1 MPFTKVGKN
10 KNVSPSGRVFTDKQ
24 VKLYYATDGFKNMD
38 EEEMKTEEK
47 NTKPKMKKKDL
58 VEYIKF
64 KKNGGYKKFKKSDLL
79 GEARRNQYDFPRFT
93 NELQGKEVKML
104 IKYLEKIRQ
113 SGLINM
119 FGAHPLLNWT
129 KDDLHRWLYGMSK
142 DIESLEQQKEDLD
155 HDIENEGEDSG
166 IYESELES
174 LEEQIEVIE
183 YLLDNKREVRDILIR
198 GALARIS
205 NTDNNHE
212 TRNVQ
217 RVFEK
222 MAKDAWVM
230 WTSLYSIG

>member
-38 EEEMKTEEK
+38 EEMKPINK
-47 NTKPKMKKKDL
+47 DIKPKMKKKDL

-64 KKNGGYKKFKKSDLL
+64 KKDGGYKKFKKSDLL
-79 GEARRNQYDFPRFT
+79 GEARRDQYDFPRFT
-93 NELQGKEVKML
+93 NELQGSEVKML
-104 IKYLEKIRQ
+104 IKYLEKIRE

-129 KDDLHRWLYGMSK
+129 KDDLNRWLYGMRK
-142 DIESLEQQKEDLD
+142 DLDSLEQQKEDLEY
-155 HDIENEGEDSG
+155 DIESEGEDSG
-166 IYESELES
+166 LYESELDS
-174 LEEQIEVIE
+174 LEEQIEIIK
-183 YLLDNKREVRDILIR
+183 YLLDNKREIRDILIR

-230 WTSLYSIG
+230 WTSLYGIN